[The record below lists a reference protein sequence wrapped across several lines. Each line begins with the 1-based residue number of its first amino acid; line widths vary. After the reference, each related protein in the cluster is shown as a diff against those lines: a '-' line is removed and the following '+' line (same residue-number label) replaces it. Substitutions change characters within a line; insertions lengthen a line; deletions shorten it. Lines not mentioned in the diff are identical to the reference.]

1 MHRYHSYQFFLDDTS
16 QEWKELR
23 IGLCGD
29 EDPRSPFWRMKKF
42 GAAGDGHLDPAA
54 LRGWQLKF
62 VGADS
67 STGVDVTGAVEIK
80 ELSCEGSGLVGSMLE
95 QPWAEPA
102 ADAPWHA
109 PHAVWAAVADGDVEI
124 TYAEP
129 TSYTLSRTLPDD
141 AYFKIAGAV
150 IA

>member
-1 MHRYHSYQFFLDDTS
+1 MLDDTS

-62 VGADS
+62 VGADNS
-67 STGVDVTGAVEIK
+67 VGVHVTGAVEIK
-80 ELSCEGSGLVGSMLE
+80 ELSCEGSGLVGAMLE
-95 QPWAEPA
+95 QPYEQQRMLHALPPRRRVRQGSFSPA
-102 ADAPWHA
+102 
-109 PHAVWAAVADGDVEI
+109 DVGFI
-124 TYAEP
+124 C
-129 TSYTLSRTLPDD
+129 
-141 AYFKIAGAV
+141 GALRE
-150 IA
+150 